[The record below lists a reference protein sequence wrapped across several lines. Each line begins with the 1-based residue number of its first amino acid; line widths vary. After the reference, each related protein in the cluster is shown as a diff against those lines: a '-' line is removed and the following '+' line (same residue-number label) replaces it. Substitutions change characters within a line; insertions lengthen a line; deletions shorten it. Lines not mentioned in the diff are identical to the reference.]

1 MPATKY
7 PPAPLTEGARED
19 CPDFTLR
26 KDADSGERRLLPK
39 FKNRQVYSTAPEVGA
54 AAPPGECSHRVR
66 TTVFPLARLND
77 FTNHSSQVIQ
87 IEYPKESC
95 LSGGE

>member
-39 FKNRQVYSTAPEVGA
+39 FKNRQVNSKVIKSSREAIWRGGA
-54 AAPPGECSHRVR
+54 DPLI
-66 TTVFPLARLND
+66 TVTRGD
-77 FTNHSSQVIQ
+77 F
-87 IEYPKESC
+87 
-95 LSGGE
+95 LSGGSLLHLVWVVVDGFVKSH